1 MEQSMRE
8 RLANELRDAATL
20 GNTQSNSEAV
30 TEYRG
35 RISDIAAMIED
46 GKPNDEIVS
55 ALDDMISGVDISS
68 VCAEIQRLGWNAKED
83 GIIAALSDVRAAL
96 TDNA

>member
-1 MEQSMRE
+1 MEQGMRE

-55 ALDDMISGVDISS
+55 ALDDMMSVVDISS

-83 GIIAALSDVRAAL
+83 GIVAALNDVRAAL

>member
-1 MEQSMRE
+1 MEQGMRE

-20 GNTQSNSEAV
+20 GNTQSNAASV

-35 RISDIAAMIED
+35 RVSDIAAMIED

-55 ALDDMISGVDISS
+55 ALDDMMSDVDISS
-68 VCAEIQRLGWNAKED
+68 VCSEIQRLGWNAKED